1 MKYYLAVVQN
11 PNLSG
16 EAKSFTDYVNYDDAM
31 ALYHTELAY
40 RGDERLATTCTVLNE
55 TGTVVATESWIRGSS
70 APEGEIFY
78 VAIVQNQGASESDAI
93 FKYSDWDSALATCH
107 RELGYRD
114 AGSRFSTVVSVLG
127 DDGRAL
133 RHEKWVAQ
141 SE

>member
-1 MKYYLAVVQN
+1 MKYYLAVLQN
-11 PNLSG
+11 PGQES
-16 EAKSFTDYVNYDDAM
+16 ETKSLTDYVNYDDAM

-40 RGDERLATTCTVLNE
+40 RAEGRVATTCTVFDE
-55 TGTVVATESWIRGSS
+55 QGTPIATESWIRGSS

-78 VAIVQNQGASESDAI
+78 VAIIQNQGASEADAI
-93 FKYSDWDSALATCH
+93 FKFSDWDSALATYH

-114 AGSRFSTVVSVLG
+114 PGSRLSTIVSILG
-127 DDGRAL
+127 DDGRTL